1 LVLDGGRYGRLLPT
15 EATAQAL
22 ADAIE
27 EHLEMPADLR
37 DRAKLAEDFLGT
49 EFSVD
54 KAAEVSATLFRDLAS
69 LR

>member
-1 LVLDGGRYGRLLPT
+1 
-15 EATAQAL
+15 L

-37 DRAKLAEDFLGT
+37 DRAKLAEDFLSTG
-49 EFSVD
+49 FSVD
-54 KAAEVSATLFRDLAS
+54 KAAEVSAALFRDLAS

>member
-1 LVLDGGRYGRLLPT
+1 
-15 EATAQAL
+15 
-22 ADAIE
+22 
-27 EHLEMPADLR
+27 MPADLR

-49 EFSVD
+49 DFSVD